1 MNKILTALLST
12 GILAAGLAP
21 AASAV
26 GLAES
31 TGEAHVLLTATRMLG
46 ETEAIRFVCL
56 DCPGSEGRNQPFARE
71 ACRDL
76 RTADGDFDRLP
87 GQSTAFCSNDSTAV
101 TVTAHGT
108 FRGREVQWERTYE
121 NDCALMLATGPVFE
135 F

>member
-1 MNKILTALLST
+1 MNKILTGLLGA

-26 GLAES
+26 GLVEP
-31 TGEAHVLLTATRMLG
+31 TLDAHLLLTATRMQG
-46 ETEAIRFVCL
+46 ETEVIGFVRL
-56 DCPGSEGRNQPFARE
+56 DCPGSEGHDHPLTRE

-76 RTADGDFDRLP
+76 RTADGDLDRLP
-87 GQSTAFCSNDSTAV
+87 GQSTAVCSNDSTAV

-108 FRGREVQWERTYE
+108 FRGREIRWERTYE
-121 NDCALMLATGPVFE
+121 DDCALMLATGPVFD